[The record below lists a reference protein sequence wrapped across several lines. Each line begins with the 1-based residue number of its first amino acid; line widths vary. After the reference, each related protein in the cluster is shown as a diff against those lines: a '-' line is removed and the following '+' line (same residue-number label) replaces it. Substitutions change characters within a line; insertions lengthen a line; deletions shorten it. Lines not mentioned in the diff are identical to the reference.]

1 MLQSPYYEQLQTALL
16 GEKRGYIY
24 QHSASAAGGWVIG
37 PTLGGEDYKLQAAS
51 PAPGPLSVGAW
62 RCRIGGNWKED
73 RQVAV
78 AARAELPRATS
89 VLISGTEG
97 AQHEAAHSL
106 GLYTPTQ
113 LFSAGRP
120 VFKHQTQELYLL
132 GSG

>member
-1 MLQSPYYEQLQTALL
+1 MLQCPYYEQLQTALP

-62 RCRIGGNWKED
+62 RCRIGGNWKDD

-78 AARAELPRATS
+78 AARAELPRARS
-89 VLISGTEG
+89 VLISGS
-97 AQHEAAHSL
+97 EATHSL
-106 GLYTPTQ
+106 GLYAPTQ